1 MSDFWAQF
9 MDPGDAGAM
18 SRTES
23 GMPRDVEGEGWEDG
37 IMGMDGWL
45 DVEDGWMDGWMDGWK
60 RPFCE
65 SEGI

>member
-45 DVEDGWMDGWMDGWK
+45 EEAVL
-60 RPFCE
+60 
-65 SEGI
+65 